1 MLEEFLKAFCLVFI
15 AEIGDKSQ
23 ILAMTLATKYKAIH
37 VVEGILVGIVLNH
50 LLAIV
55 VGIYI
60 SNIIPI
66 KMLQIIAGVLFI
78 TFGFIAFKADKQI
91 ISNNK
96 SYNFGVT
103 SSIAIAFFLGELGDK
118 TQLTAMTL
126 AMEGKWPL
134 IILAG
139 TTTAM
144 LLVGCIGIFI
154 IKSINKKIPTY
165 IIKIVS
171 GLVFIFL
178 GMTKIFQASSIFIDN
193 EILMAVLII
202 IVAISSLLLTNK
214 LLEESK

>member
-1 MLEEFLKAFCLVFI
+1 MLQEFLKAFCLVFI

-23 ILAMTLATKYKAIH
+23 ILAMTFATKYKAIQ
-37 VVEGILVGIVLNH
+37 VVIGISIGILLNH
-50 LLAIV
+50 LLAIII
-55 VGIYI
+55 GIYI

-78 TFGFIAFKADKQI
+78 IFGFNAFRTDKNI
-91 ISNNK
+91 KNDNK
-96 SYNFGVT
+96 SFNFGVT
-103 SSIAIAFFLGELGDK
+103 VSIAIAFFLGELGDK

-139 TTTAM
+139 TTIAM
-144 LLVGCIGIFI
+144 LLVGCVGIFI
-154 IKSINKKIPTY
+154 IKSLNRKIPTY

-178 GMTKIFQASSIFIDN
+178 GMTKLFQASHIFIN
-193 EILMAVLII
+193 NKMLMAIFII
-202 IVAISSLLLTNK
+202 TIAISSLFMTSK
-214 LLEESK
+214 LLEEDK

>member
-1 MLEEFLKAFCLVFI
+1 MLQEFLKAFCLVFI

-23 ILAMTLATKYKAIH
+23 ILAMTFATKYKAIQ
-37 VVEGILVGIVLNH
+37 VIIGISIGILLNH
-50 LLAIV
+50 LLAIII
-55 VGIYI
+55 GIYI

-78 TFGFIAFKADKQI
+78 IFGFNAFRTEKNIKND
-91 ISNNK
+91 NK
-96 SYNFGVT
+96 SFNFGVT
-103 SSIAIAFFLGELGDK
+103 VSIAIAFFLGELGDK

-139 TTTAM
+139 TTIAM
-144 LLVGCIGIFI
+144 LLVGCVGIFI
-154 IKSINKKIPTY
+154 IKSLNRKIPTY

-178 GMTKIFQASSIFIDN
+178 GMTKLFQASHIFIN
-193 EILMAVLII
+193 NKMLMAIFII
-202 IVAISSLLLTNK
+202 TIAISSLFMTSK
-214 LLEESK
+214 LLEEDK

>member
-1 MLEEFLKAFCLVFI
+1 MLQEFLKAFCLVFI

-23 ILAMTLATKYKAIH
+23 ILAMTFATKYKAIQ
-37 VVEGILVGIVLNH
+37 VIIGISIGILLNH
-50 LLAIV
+50 LLAIII
-55 VGIYI
+55 GIYI

-78 TFGFIAFKADKQI
+78 IFGFNAFRTDKNI
-91 ISNNK
+91 KNDNK
-96 SYNFGVT
+96 SFNFGVT
-103 SSIAIAFFLGELGDK
+103 VSIAIAFFLGELGDK

-139 TTTAM
+139 TTIAM
-144 LLVGCIGIFI
+144 LLVGCVGIFI
-154 IKSINKKIPTY
+154 IKSLNRKIPTY

-178 GMTKIFQASSIFIDN
+178 GMTKLFQASHIFIN
-193 EILMAVLII
+193 NKMLMAIFII
-202 IVAISSLLLTNK
+202 TIAISSLFMTSK
-214 LLEESK
+214 LLEEDK